1 MKPLVLSL
9 LIDRAAS
16 DRDDEMQQAHAALR
30 QAQESGQMLHR
41 LQTFHADFLRRAPG
55 VQAKPFAITT
65 LEERQIFHKALDQA
79 IDIQQHACE
88 DRNLANEQAQAR
100 LVERQ
105 KRLLALQS
113 LHTRQKAAQQTLE
126 VRREQRESDAW
137 AARSAAVKPARKPQ

>member
-1 MKPLVLSL
+1 MKPIVLSL

-16 DRDDEMQQAHAALR
+16 DRDDEMLQANAARR
-30 QAQESGQMLHR
+30 QAEESVQMLQR
-41 LQTFHADFLRRAPG
+41 LHNFHSDFLRRAPG

-65 LEERQIFHKALDQA
+65 LQARQTFHKALDQA

-88 DRNLANEQAQAR
+88 DRNLLNEQAQAR

-113 LHTRQKAAQQTLE
+113 LHSRQKVAQQTME

-137 AARSAAVKPARKPQ
+137 AARSTAVKPARKPQ

>member
-16 DRDDEMQQAHAALR
+16 DRDNEMQQAQATR
-30 QAQESGQMLHR
+30 REAQESEQMLRR

-55 VQAKPFAITT
+55 LEAKPFAITT
-65 LEERQIFHKALDQA
+65 LQERQPFHKALDQA

-88 DRNLANEQAQAR
+88 DRDLANALAQAR

-137 AARSAAVKPARKPQ
+137 AARSAAAKPARKPT